1 MQGLR
6 THTAMRH
13 ARLSLTAVWDHF
25 LNMGGSIGRLEVDAY
40 LHGMMPLPQPDRDCV
55 AQSVNELLDD
65 LARAGHGT
73 CCRAPYSRTGT
84 GADERGDLAR
94 GACPVNETG
103 RPPAGAGSTTGTA
116 GRPVPRPSLPPPVHR
131 VARRER

>member
-65 LARAGHGT
+65 LARPAT
-73 CCRAPYSRTGT
+73 AP
-84 GADERGDLAR
+84 AA
-94 GACPVNETG
+94 V
-103 RPPAGAGSTTGTA
+103 PPTA
-116 GRPVPRPSLPPPVHR
+116 GPE
-131 VARRER
+131 RERTSVATSLGAPAP